1 MKRAEKK
8 KRARKF
14 NVSKKICQLNRVAT
28 LFSIQYHEQDFQRQ
42 YISDQYSSKI
52 SMLLN
57 NAWIEAEKNYSE
69 ISNIYPAIESEYH
82 DIYRKKYKEIKINLN
97 VFIQSTGEM
106 IQRKLQNIS
115 KQIDFK
121 TTEIVQINQK
131 IEKYDNPKFET
142 ELFDEFITNLNALVK
157 IQRHRFNEQRNK
169 ILVSFNARISL
180 LNNESESRVQKM
192 KTENE
197 IQAGLIK
204 SAFFHN
210 FENKELYHQFLSNFL
225 IPFRKHL
232 KHHQFLLTGIENK
245 FLGTKNAADKSI
257 HTTKKQIF
265 KEIDKIKKIQN
276 KYNSE
281 KNEILKLINQS
292 ALIDSPCHKD
302 NIKFLSLDS
311 VKQEFQDKVNNYQK
325 EEEAL
330 KTKLSEM
337 QIQFKN
343 KYQFLELNQ
352 KGRLSNIES
361 IFRDIQKTQST
372 EIIKFNN
379 FYNQIEKN
387 ITDRITNIE
396 KEISE
401 FIENKEKIEQNYR
414 NQLLTIKSENLISI
428 KSINQEFG
436 KEKEF
441 LDFDFQQR
449 KNQIQNKKTQITF
462 DLKNLQDEKNSIL
475 SRFQSFFC
483 KINNDEKREVESI
496 LNNSKFLI
504 SELQTELTNDF
515 NKFSQKSK
523 EEIKRIQLEC
533 QKKKNDKIRQ
543 IEFLHSQEILKTQFN
558 LENCQS
564 KSNFDYNRYSEI
576 YKNYQNELN
585 SITPPTSNDNF
596 VSLTIKL
603 SDAKKELNDHI
614 EIIENDRKK
623 LNNLYNS
630 RLQREEERHLKIID
644 EQKEKLEIISKIEK
658 VRKEKEEKL
667 NELKKSQNQ
676 SSNEIDKEF
685 QRNLDIIELRF
696 LNQKALLNKQ
706 IESTR
711 KEILF
716 KKEEILNSISELKK
730 SHEIQLKPYQTKYS
744 LILRKQR
751 ATLTHSPNSSAIP
764 FDELVLKKMRQHKEK
779 VKKLR
784 ETIHD
789 AQNTIQI
796 CESEFEHQIFINQ
809 QRNKKKFEANEA
821 KLNDELNQLTL
832 KRDELKASLSRNN
845 GFFDV
850 DENSSSFIP
859 SKTSN
864 EERITKLRLRLNNVS
879 QQLSAILAE
888 YKKYKDIFDGQENIM
903 SSSLG
908 ANQTVTV
915 LQLTSSH
922 HSIPPKFNVT

>member
-69 ISNIYPAIESEYH
+69 ISNIYPTIESEYH

-281 KNEILKLINQS
+281 KNEMMKLINQS
-292 ALIDSPCHKD
+292 ELIDSPCHKD
-302 NIKFLSLDS
+302 NIKFLSVDS
-311 VKQEFQDKVNNYQK
+311 VKQEFQDKLNHYQK

-361 IFRDIQKTQST
+361 IFLDIQK
-372 EIIKFNN
+372 
-379 FYNQIEKN
+379 
-387 ITDRITNIE
+387 
-396 KEISE
+396 
-401 FIENKEKIEQNYR
+401 
-414 NQLLTIKSENLISI
+414 
-428 KSINQEFG
+428 
-436 KEKEF
+436 
-441 LDFDFQQR
+441 
-449 KNQIQNKKTQITF
+449 
-462 DLKNLQDEKNSIL
+462 
-475 SRFQSFFC
+475 
-483 KINNDEKREVESI
+483 
-496 LNNSKFLI
+496 
-504 SELQTELTNDF
+504 
-515 NKFSQKSK
+515 
-523 EEIKRIQLEC
+523 
-533 QKKKNDKIRQ
+533 
-543 IEFLHSQEILKTQFN
+543 
-558 LENCQS
+558 
-564 KSNFDYNRYSEI
+564 
-576 YKNYQNELN
+576 
-585 SITPPTSNDNF
+585 
-596 VSLTIKL
+596 
-603 SDAKKELNDHI
+603 
-614 EIIENDRKK
+614 
-623 LNNLYNS
+623 
-630 RLQREEERHLKIID
+630 
-644 EQKEKLEIISKIEK
+644 
-658 VRKEKEEKL
+658 
-667 NELKKSQNQ
+667 
-676 SSNEIDKEF
+676 
-685 QRNLDIIELRF
+685 
-696 LNQKALLNKQ
+696 KQ
-706 IESTR
+706 
-711 KEILF
+711 
-716 KKEEILNSISELKK
+716 
-730 SHEIQLKPYQTKYS
+730 
-744 LILRKQR
+744 
-751 ATLTHSPNSSAIP
+751 
-764 FDELVLKKMRQHKEK
+764 
-779 VKKLR
+779 
-784 ETIHD
+784 
-789 AQNTIQI
+789 
-796 CESEFEHQIFINQ
+796 
-809 QRNKKKFEANEA
+809 
-821 KLNDELNQLTL
+821 
-832 KRDELKASLSRNN
+832 
-845 GFFDV
+845 
-850 DENSSSFIP
+850 
-859 SKTSN
+859 
-864 EERITKLRLRLNNVS
+864 
-879 QQLSAILAE
+879 
-888 YKKYKDIFDGQENIM
+888 
-903 SSSLG
+903 
-908 ANQTVTV
+908 
-915 LQLTSSH
+915 
-922 HSIPPKFNVT
+922 